1 MKSKHMSSNHT
12 QITIAM
18 LATAVVLIGA
28 LLVAGCT
35 GTGGSATPTPTAAPI
50 TTIPTTAVPTTADA
64 TQVTTAG
71 TTVPAT
77 VTATTTTTGSSY
89 IPGSSSGKISVTGST
104 TVLPI
109 AQKLA
114 ERFMELNK
122 NADVQISGGGS
133 GVGVQSAGE
142 KTAEIGMSSRE
153 LKDAEKTKYAALK
166 AVPMARDGIVMI
178 AHPSNDIS
186 SLSFDQIR
194 NIYTGKAAN
203 WRDVGGR
210 AQPIVV
216 IGRDSASGTREFFTE
231 KIMGKNATTASML
244 EKNSNG
250 AVKSSISP
258 NPGAIGYVGLGYID
272 STVKA
277 INLSTNG
284 TEVQPTTENVIKG
297 TYPLSR
303 NLYFVTNGDATGLAK
318 DFIDFTLST
327 EGQQIVEEEGFV
339 SITRTA

>member
-1 MKSKHMSSNHT
+1 MLTTLHKT
-12 QITIAM
+12 QIIAIG
-18 LATAVVLIGA
+18 LASVLIGA

-35 GTGGSATPTPTAAPI
+35 GTGGTATPTPTAAPTASS
-50 TTIPTTAVPTTADA
+50 TTIPMTAAGTTIATVVTTEAPTTTA
-64 TQVTTAG
+64 TTAG
-71 TTVPAT
+71 
-77 VTATTTTTGSSY
+77 SSY
-89 IPGSSSGKISVTGST
+89 VPGASSGKISVTGST

-153 LKDAEKTKYAALK
+153 LKDAEKTKYATLK
-166 AVPMARDGIVMI
+166 TVPMARDGIVMI
-178 AHPSNDIS
+178 AHPSNEITNL
-186 SLSFDQIR
+186 SLEQIKS
-194 NIYTGKAAN
+194 IYTGKAVN
-203 WRDVGGR
+203 WKDAGAK

-231 KIMGKNATTASML
+231 KVMGKDATTKAML

-258 NPGAIGYVGLGYID
+258 NPGAIGYVGLGYVD
-272 STVKA
+272 ATVKP
-277 INLSTNG
+277 LPLTLNG
-284 TEVQPTTENVIKG
+284 TNVQPTIENVIKG
-297 TYPLSR
+297 TYPLAR
-303 NLYFVTNGDATGLAK
+303 NLYYVTNGDASGLAK
-318 DFIDFTLST
+318 DFIDFTLSP
-327 EGQQIVEEEGFV
+327 EGQTIVEEEGFV
-339 SITRTA
+339 SITRTV

>member
-1 MKSKHMSSNHT
+1 MSSNHP

-18 LATAVVLIGA
+18 LATAIVLIGA

-35 GTGGSATPTPTAAPI
+35 GTGGTATPTPTAAP
-50 TTIPTTAVPTTADA
+50 TTLTTTAPTTAAG
-64 TQVTTAG
+64 TQVTTTG
-71 TTVPAT
+71 TTVAPT
-77 VTATTTTTGSSY
+77 VTATTAGSTY
-89 IPGSSSGKISVTGST
+89 IPGASTGKISVTGST

-153 LKDAEKTKYAALK
+153 LKDAEKTKYAGLK
-166 AVPMARDGIVMI
+166 AVPMARDGIVVI
-178 AHPSNDIS
+178 VHPSNAITTIS
-186 SLSFDQIR
+186 LEQIK
-194 NIYTGKAAN
+194 NIYTGKAVN
-203 WRDVGGR
+203 WKDVGSK

-231 KIMGKNATTASML
+231 KILGKNATTASML

-272 STVKA
+272 NSVKA
-277 INLSTNG
+277 LNLSVNG
-284 TEVQPTTENVIKG
+284 TEVQPTTENVVKG
-297 TYPLSR
+297 TYPLAR
-303 NLYFVTNGDATGLAK
+303 NLYYVTNGDATGLAK
-318 DFIDFTLST
+318 DFIDFTLSP
-327 EGQQIVEEEGFV
+327 EGQKIVEEEGFV